1 MKKKI
6 LFINDNLISGGVEK
20 SLITL
25 LGAIDY
31 NKYDVDLFLF
41 RHEGLFM
48 NAIPS
53 NVNLLKAEI
62 EFEHTKKSGKIL
74 Y

>member
-6 LFINDNLISGGVEK
+6 LFINDNLISEIRK

-41 RHEGLFM
+41 RDMKGCL
-48 NAIPS
+48 
-53 NVNLLKAEI
+53 
-62 EFEHTKKSGKIL
+62 
-74 Y
+74 